1 MPAGG
6 LSCGAGVAVCCAG
19 EAQVLLAP
27 VGAADDLRQNRL
39 ARTYR
44 ARPLDHGQTEA
55 VDNYRSAAGP
65 TPLLLGP
72 AIRSTGRA

>member
-27 VGAADDLRQNRL
+27 VGAADDLRQNNEEDVPD
-39 ARTYR
+39 TPTGPR
-44 ARPLDHGQTEA
+44 ADRG
-55 VDNYRSAAGP
+55 G
-65 TPLLLGP
+65 G
-72 AIRSTGRA
+72 